1 MVSPLL
7 LAVLSTP
14 PPLAQ
19 VTCQGLEAAY
29 LADPPC
35 CDGGNPPKA
44 ISQSEQGERVEA
56 YFRNQDRSAWDEKTL
71 PGDAYWDA
79 ANSTVRVDLTLG
91 ESAQLVDG
99 TFFFAYVRELP
110 GMPRFLLFAEV
121 DTDLSDAPLTSESHE
136 EYTIVVRI

>member
-44 ISQSEQGERVEA
+44 IAQSEQGERVEA
-56 YFRNQDRSAWDEKTL
+56 YFRNQDRSAWEGKTL

-79 ANSTVRVDLTLG
+79 ANSTVRLDLTLV

-99 TFFFAYVRELP
+99 TTFLFAYLREP
-110 GMPRFLLFAEV
+110 TPRFLLFAEV
-121 DTDLSDAPLTSESHE
+121 DTDLSDAPLTSESNE